1 MLTQPPLHHLT
12 TPLRDDLDAIDF
24 YCGIGGT
31 TSGFVRAGVR
41 VKLAANHSEVA
52 INTHSANHPDV
63 DHYLGDIQAL
73 DLRRLPRARILCA
86 SPICTEVSPAG
97 GKKKRTAQMEL
108 WEQAGHVETA
118 SFERTRVTF
127 WEVIRAAEI
136 WRYDLVIIE
145 NVVEAAAWEL
155 FDVWLAGMER
165 LGYTAEFCSVSAAHI
180 GDDEEPEPV
189 NRRAPQWRDRMYIGL
204 RRKGIPAL
212 GLDPRPLAY
221 CFHCGHDVNA
231 RQWWKP
237 KKGQKVF
244 TGRKIG
250 KYGPQYLYV
259 CPNPH
264 RKHESPIVEPYVAP
278 VIGAIDWTNPGVRI
292 GDRESLGLRALGK
305 PTLARIDYGLRTIGD
320 PALVAA
326 GGNTWDAAS
335 GATASGNG
343 KTKVPANYV
352 RAWPGQTSPA
362 PAQTSAQQNG
372 IASSQPFITMLR
384 NNGLP
389 TPVDEPA
396 KVISTG
402 RHHGLTIP
410 PGAFVMKQ
418 YGGRLK
424 DEHAVK
430 PVDQP
435 VHATV
440 GSSVPN
446 LVIPYRKGSKAHGVD
461 QPVSTQATKAQHG
474 LLATA
479 TSVEDCHFRMFTPRE
494 SANTQRFDPDYIL
507 TGSLGD
513 QQLGAGN
520 ANPVNVAQWIA
531 GKAIRALDSRS
542 AL

>member
-1 MLTQPPLHHLT
+1 MLMPISSSDAT
-12 TPLRDDLDAIDF
+12 AIDF

-41 VKLAANHSEVA
+41 VRLAANHSEVA
-52 INTHSANHPDV
+52 IATHSANHPGV

-155 FDVWLAGMER
+155 FDIWLDGMAK
-165 LGYTAEFCSVSAAHI
+165 LGYEAEFCSVSAAHI
-180 GDDEEPEPV
+180 GDDEDPDGDNP
-189 NRRAPQWRDRMYIGL
+189 RAPQWRDRLYIGL
-204 RRKGIPAL
+204 RRKGIRPL

-221 CFHCGHDVNA
+221 CFHCGQDVLA

-237 KKGQKVF
+237 KKGQKTF
-244 TGRKIG
+244 QGRRIG

-264 RKHESPIVEPYVAP
+264 RKHESPIVEPYASP
-278 VIGAIDWTNPGVRI
+278 VINAIDWTNPGTRI
-292 GDRESLGLRALGK
+292 GDRKRPLGA
-305 PTLARIDYGLRTIGD
+305 PTMRRIEYGLRTIGD

-343 KTKVPANYV
+343 KTKVPDTYL
-352 RAWPGQTSPA
+352 RAWPGATSPA

-372 IASSQPFITMLR
+372 IATSEPFITMLR
-384 NNGLP
+384 NNGGSQPVTEP
-389 TPVDEPA
+389 TMTIA
-396 KVISTG
+396 G
-402 RHHGLTIP
+402 ARHHGLTIP

-418 YGGRLK
+418 YGGRLR

-430 PVDQP
+430 PVTEP
-435 VHATV
+435 IHATV

-446 LVIPYRKGSKAHGVD
+446 LVIPYRKGSKAHRPD
-461 QPVSTQATKAQHG
+461 QPISTVATKAQHG
-474 LLATA
+474 ILQTA
-479 TSVEDCHFRMFTPRE
+479 VEIEDCYFRMLTPRE

-507 TGSLGD
+507 TGSLGE

-531 GKAIRALDSRS
+531 TKALAALDQVG
-542 AL
+542 AA